1 VSSTRSELQKKAR
14 SIVLQQAFFRWESA
28 VVVAGTIVLTGLL
41 SRPFA
46 WWPVWGWPLLG
57 LLGLAA
63 LLYSGLT
70 DAEANGAALLALF
83 EERFDPRQIQDLALR
98 REVEATLGYQ
108 RRIEERTWDQRSG
121 MLRNWLED
129 TAGQLWDWVAKIHE
143 LAQGEDLH
151 RRGELLP
158 RERETVLQE
167 IEELAARRRL
177 EHDPVI
183 RRELD
188 TALEVKETQWQAMQD
203 LDVYMTQ
210 VNLELQESMTAL
222 ASIHSQVELVDS
234 GDVRSGRA
242 ELLEADIR
250 NQVDHLNDLTR
261 SIAQQ
266 RQRISDAA
274 SGGSFSI

>member
-1 VSSTRSELQKKAR
+1 
-14 SIVLQQAFFRWESA
+14 LQQAFFRWESA

-41 SRPFA
+41 SHPFS

-63 LLYSGLT
+63 LLYSSLSN
-70 DAEANGAALLALF
+70 DEAKGEVLLALF
-83 EERFDPRQIQDLALR
+83 EERFDPHQIQDLGLR
-98 REVEATLGYQ
+98 REVEATLEYQ
-108 RRIEERTWDQRSG
+108 RQIEKRTWDQRSG
-121 MLRNWLED
+121 ALRDWLED
-129 TAGQLWDWVAKIHE
+129 TAGQLWDWVANIYE
-143 LAQGEDLH
+143 LAQRQDLH

-158 RERETVLQE
+158 HERETVLQE
-167 IEELAARRRL
+167 TEELAARRRL

-188 TALEVKETQWQAMQD
+188 AALEVKETQWQAMQD
-203 LDVYMTQ
+203 LDVYMAQ
-210 VNLELQESMTAL
+210 VELDLQESMTAL

-242 ELLEADIR
+242 ELLEVDIR
-250 NQVDHLNDLTR
+250 NQVDRLSNLTR

-266 RQRISDAA
+266 RQRISDAP
-274 SGGSFSI
+274 SGGNFSI

>member
-14 SIVLQQAFFRWESA
+14 SGVLQQAFFRWESA
-28 VVVAGTIVLTGLL
+28 VVLAGTIVLTGLL
-41 SRPFA
+41 SRPFS

-57 LLGLAA
+57 LLGLVA

-70 DAEANGAALLALF
+70 DAEAKGAALLALF
-83 EERFDPRQIQDLALR
+83 EERFDPHQIQDLALR
-98 REVEATLGYQ
+98 REVEATLEYQ
-108 RRIEERTWDQRSG
+108 RQIEERTWDERPG
-121 MLRNWLED
+121 ALRDWLED
-129 TAGQLWDWVAKIHE
+129 TAGQLWDWVANIYE
-143 LAQGEDLH
+143 LAQTQDLH
-151 RRGELLP
+151 HRGELLP
-158 RERETVLQE
+158 HERETVLQE
-167 IEELAARRRL
+167 TEELAARRRL
-177 EHDPVI
+177 EQDPVI

-188 TALEVKETQWQAMQD
+188 AALEVKETQWQAMQD
-203 LDVYMTQ
+203 LDVRMAQ
-210 VNLELQESMTAL
+210 VELELQESMTAL

-250 NQVDHLNDLTR
+250 NQVDRLSNLTR
-261 SIAQQ
+261 TIAQQ

>member
-14 SIVLQQAFFRWESA
+14 SGVFQQAFFRWESA
-28 VVVAGTIVLTGLL
+28 VVLAGTIVLTGLL
-41 SRPFA
+41 SRPFS

-63 LLYSGLT
+63 LLYSSLNNDETKGR
-70 DAEANGAALLALF
+70 ALLALF
-83 EERFDPRQIQDLALR
+83 EERFDPHQIQDPALR
-98 REVEATLGYQ
+98 REVEAALEYQ
-108 RRIEERTWDQRSG
+108 RRIEERTWDERSG
-121 MLRNWLED
+121 ALRDWLED
-129 TAGQLWDWVAKIHE
+129 TAGQLWDWVANIYE
-143 LAQGEDLH
+143 LAHRQDLH

-158 RERETVLQE
+158 HERETVLHE

-177 EHDPVI
+177 EQDPVI

-188 TALEVKETQWQAMQD
+188 AALEVKETQWQAMQD
-203 LDVYMTQ
+203 LDVRMAQ
-210 VNLELQESMTAL
+210 VELELQESMTAL

-250 NQVDHLNDLTR
+250 NQVNRLSNLTR

-266 RQRISDAA
+266 RQMISDAQ